1 MKAYERLLRY
11 TSFNTMSDS
20 SSSTCPSTKPQ
31 TEFAH
36 FLADELCALGVKAS
50 VDEYGYVYGH
60 IPSNIEHSA
69 PKVGFIAHLDTAS
82 DAPSDNVR
90 PRIIND
96 YDGQVITLDD
106 GQLLSP
112 EEFPVL
118 KDYVGCDLIVTDGR
132 TLLGADDKA
141 GIAEIVTMAEYLT
154 SHPEFKHG
162 DIAIAFTPDEEIGR
176 GTKHFDLQAFGA
188 DFAYTVDGGAFGQV
202 EYENFNAAS
211 ATVSITGRAIHPG
224 SAKDKMINA
233 ISVAVELDA
242 MLPYDARPQNTEMYE
257 GFYHPTSIVGTVES
271 AALKYILRD
280 HDAEELEKKKAAVVR
295 AASRL
300 NEKYGGQ
307 IVSVRISDGYRN
319 MADIVSRRPEILQLA
334 RRAVEAVGGTP
345 VSEPIR
351 GGTDGAT
358 LSYMG
363 LPCPNLGTGSHNH
376 HGRLEFACV
385 QEMDKC
391 SAMLLAIAGLAAE
404 QNS

>member
-11 TSFNTMSDS
+11 TTFDTMSDS
-20 SSSTCPSTKPQ
+20 KFDICPSTKNQ

-36 FLADELCALGVKAS
+36 FLADELNALGVKAS
-50 VDEYGYVYGH
+50 VDQYGYVYGH
-60 IPSNIEHSA
+60 IPSNIDHGA
-69 PKVGFIAHLDTAS
+69 PKIGFIAHMDTAS

-96 YDGQVITLDD
+96 YDGESITLDN
-106 GQLLSP
+106 GLILSTD
-112 EEFPVL
+112 EFPVL
-118 KDYVGCDLIVTDGR
+118 KNYVGCDLIVTDGR

-141 GIAEIVTMAEYLT
+141 GIAEIITMAEYLV

-176 GTKHFDLQAFGA
+176 GTKHFDLQTFGA

-233 ISVAVELDA
+233 VSVAVELDG
-242 MLPYDARPQNTEMYE
+242 MLPADARPQNTEMYE
-257 GFYHPTSIVGTVES
+257 GFYHPTSIVGDVES
-271 AALKYILRD
+271 AVLKYILRD
-280 HDAEELEKKKAAVVR
+280 HDAEELEKKKAAVMR
-295 AASRL
+295 AAARL

-307 IVSVRISDGYRN
+307 VVAVRISDGYRN

-363 LPCPNLGTGSHNH
+363 LP
-376 HGRLEFACV
+376 
-385 QEMDKC
+385 
-391 SAMLLAIAGLAAE
+391 
-404 QNS
+404 